1 MNLSRDGHASGSSA
15 DSSLLFVGFN
25 QDNGCFACGT
35 SSGFVIYNVD
45 PFRETFRR
53 TFTSGGIGIVEML
66 FRCNLIAIVGG
77 GRNPRYPT
85 NKVMIWDD
93 HQNKCIGELMF
104 RSEVYA
110 VRLRRDRVVVVL
122 SAKVYV
128 YRFSDLKLVDQI
140 NTVLNPKGLVSLCP
154 DTANN
159 VLAVPGLARGLI
171 RIELYDISKATII
184 KAHDADLAQIALSAD
199 GARLAS
205 ASDKGTLIRLWDCH
219 TGDLLRE
226 FRRGMDRA
234 EIYCLSFS
242 PTAAYL
248 ACSSDKGT
256 VHIFSLATPAAA
268 GGGNGV
274 GAAAAGSSGDRT
286 RQGGVGGADGGA
298 GAPGTERS
306 PTRHV
311 ATVTSTSGAGGVPA
325 GSVFRAD
332 ATPQAHPPLSS
343 GGGADPEGQFFGG
356 TGAPAGTPN
365 KSLGLAFLNK
375 LVPKGMVPKYLNSE
389 WSYAQVRG
397 IEGKAVCA
405 FDRDSAKIVIVCAD
419 GTFVSSAFA
428 DGGEC
433 QRLSTVRFFKTD
445 AELEAAGLAHVGAS
459 GTGTG
464 GDDAGIGTHS
474 SSGDGGTATPAAV
487 AAATAARR

>member
-1 MNLSRDGHASGSSA
+1 MNLSRDGHAAGNSE
-15 DSSLLFVGFN
+15 SSLLFVGFN
-25 QDNGCFACGT
+25 QDSGCFACGT

-122 SAKVYV
+122 SSKVYV

-184 KAHDADLAQIALSAD
+184 KAHDADLAQMTLNHD
-199 GARLAS
+199 GSRLAS
-205 ASDKGTLIRLWDCH
+205 ASEKGTLIRLWDCH

-234 EIYCLSFS
+234 DIYCICFS
-242 PTAAYL
+242 P
-248 ACSSDKGT
+248 
-256 VHIFSLATPAAA
+256 
-268 GGGNGV
+268 
-274 GAAAAGSSGDRT
+274 
-286 RQGGVGGADGGA
+286 
-298 GAPGTERS
+298 
-306 PTRHV
+306 
-311 ATVTSTSGAGGVPA
+311 
-325 GSVFRAD
+325 
-332 ATPQAHPPLSS
+332 
-343 GGGADPEGQFFGG
+343 
-356 TGAPAGTPN
+356 
-365 KSLGLAFLNK
+365 
-375 LVPKGMVPKYLNSE
+375 
-389 WSYAQVRG
+389 QVQS
-397 IEGKAVCA
+397 I
-405 FDRDSAKIVIVCAD
+405 
-419 GTFVSSAFA
+419 
-428 DGGEC
+428 
-433 QRLSTVRFFKTD
+433 QHNSTVQYIINTQ
-445 AELEAAGLAHVGAS
+445 S
-459 GTGTG
+459 
-464 GDDAGIGTHS
+464 
-474 SSGDGGTATPAAV
+474 PANILKSIE
-487 AAATAARR
+487 

>member
-1 MNLSRDGHASGSSA
+1 MNLSRDGHAASGGAA

-122 SAKVYV
+122 SSKVYV

-256 VHIFSLATPAAA
+256 VHIFSLAAPVIAA
-268 GGGNGV
+268 GGNGEV
-274 GAAAAGSSGDRT
+274 AAAAGSSGDRA
-286 RQGGVGGADGGA
+286 RQDGGSADGGA
-298 GAPGTERS
+298 GALGSERS

-332 ATPQAHPPLSS
+332 STPQATSSSSSS
-343 GGGADPEGQFFGG
+343 GGLVADPEGQLFGG
-356 TGAPAGTPN
+356 TGAPSGTPN

-397 IEGKAVCA
+397 IEGKAICA
-405 FDRDSAKIVIVCAD
+405 FDRDSTKIVIVCAD
-419 GTFVSSAFA
+419 GTFISSAFA

-433 QRLSTVRFFKTD
+433 QRLSTVRFFKSD

-459 GTGTG
+459 GAGGT
-464 GDDAGIGTHS
+464 DDAGIGTHS
-474 SSGDGGTATPAAV
+474 DV
-487 AAATAARR
+487 ATAAAAAAAERR

>member
-1 MNLSRDGHASGSSA
+1 MNLSRDGHAAGNSE
-15 DSSLLFVGFN
+15 SSLLFVGFN
-25 QDNGCFACGT
+25 QDSGCFACGT

-110 VRLRRDRVVVVL
+110 VRLRRDRVIVVL
-122 SAKVYV
+122 SSKVYV

-184 KAHDADLAQIALSAD
+184 KAHDADLAQMALNHD
-199 GARLAS
+199 GSRLAS
-205 ASDKGTLIRLWDCH
+205 ASEKGTLIRLWDCH

-234 EIYCLSFS
+234 DIYCICFS
-242 PTAAYL
+242 PQVQTIQYNTTQQH
-248 ACSSDKGT
+248 ST
-256 VHIFSLATPAAA
+256 VHSKHTVSCQYPKVHRVDTLSL
-268 GGGNGV
+268 
-274 GAAAAGSSGDRT
+274 
-286 RQGGVGGADGGA
+286 
-298 GAPGTERS
+298 
-306 PTRHV
+306 
-311 ATVTSTSGAGGVPA
+311 
-325 GSVFRAD
+325 
-332 ATPQAHPPLSS
+332 
-343 GGGADPEGQFFGG
+343 
-356 TGAPAGTPN
+356 
-365 KSLGLAFLNK
+365 
-375 LVPKGMVPKYLNSE
+375 
-389 WSYAQVRG
+389 
-397 IEGKAVCA
+397 
-405 FDRDSAKIVIVCAD
+405 
-419 GTFVSSAFA
+419 VSF
-428 DGGEC
+428 
-433 QRLSTVRFFKTD
+433 
-445 AELEAAGLAHVGAS
+445 
-459 GTGTG
+459 
-464 GDDAGIGTHS
+464 
-474 SSGDGGTATPAAV
+474 
-487 AAATAARR
+487 